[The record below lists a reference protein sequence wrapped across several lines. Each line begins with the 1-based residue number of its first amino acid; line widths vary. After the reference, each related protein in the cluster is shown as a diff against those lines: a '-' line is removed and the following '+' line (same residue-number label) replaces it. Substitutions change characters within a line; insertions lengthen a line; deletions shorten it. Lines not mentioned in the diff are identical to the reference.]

1 MNISS
6 SYTVPLSN
14 ITELTNLDETE
25 YLQKKLGSKYLP
37 LQLVLPITFVY
48 VTIFVTGVFG
58 NIMICIV
65 IKKNQTM
72 QTATNYYLFN
82 LAISDLLLLVL
93 GLPNELSIFWEQY
106 PWQFGLYMCKLRA
119 FVSEM
124 SSYASVL
131 TIVTFSLER
140 YLAICHPLHLYTMSG
155 LKRPIRFILGTWIV
169 ALIFAIPFALYTTVN
184 YVEYPPESGRYSE
197 ESALCAMLSHNMP
210 NFPLYELSCIIF
222 FLIPMV
228 FIVVLYVRM
237 SLRIQRNTLGHRIE
251 GSVHGETR
259 QAHSRKAIVRML
271 IAVVV
276 MFFVCWAPFHAQRLL
291 YVHRTSYFNDINE
304 WLHPLSGCLYYF
316 STTVN
321 PILYNVMSVKYRT
334 AFKETLWCSSVNLS
348 TPPDGNNSVTV
359 YDCETG
365 KEFRMMPIRSSRYK
379 RSIKRQKLK
388 KSCDSSEQS
397 NISRRSL
404 KNSQRSITED
414 DEKSSPIETF
424 MDDNPSIITS
434 TKSSLVVRSYNSR
447 TKCWTIKKNKNSS
460 KETNI

>member
-6 SYTVPLSN
+6 HYVVSLKN
-14 ITELTNLDETE
+14 LTNLDESE
-25 YLQKKLGSKYLP
+25 YLQNKLGLKHLP
-37 LQLVLPITFVY
+37 LQLVLPITFAY
-48 VTIFVTGVFG
+48 VIIFVTGVFG
-58 NIMICIV
+58 NIMTCIV
-65 IKKNQTM
+65 IKKKPTM

-106 PWQFGLYMCKLRA
+106 PWQLGLCMCKLRA

-131 TIVTFSLER
+131 TIVAFSLER

-155 LKRPIRFILGTWIV
+155 LKRPIRFILGVWLV
-169 ALIFAIPFALYTTVN
+169 ALIFAIPFAVYTTVN
-184 YVEYPPESGRYSE
+184 YIEYPPESGRYSE
-197 ESALCAMLSHNMP
+197 DSAVCAMLLENMP
-210 NFPLYELSCIIF
+210 DFPLYELSCLIF

-237 SLRIQRNTLGHRIE
+237 CLRIQRNTLGRSIE

-271 IAVVV
+271 IAVVI

-291 YVHRTSYFNDINE
+291 YVYRTSYFDDINE

-321 PILYNVMSVKYRT
+321 PILYNVMSAKYRM

-348 TPPDGNNSVTV
+348 TPSDGNNSVTV

-365 KEFRMMPIRSSRYK
+365 KEFRMLRVRSSRYK
-379 RSIKRQKLK
+379 RSIRRY
-388 KSCDSSEQS
+388 DSSEQA
-397 NISRRSL
+397 NILQRSL
-404 KNSQRSITED
+404 KNLHRNNED
-414 DEKSSPIETF
+414 DGRSSPTETF
-424 MDDNPSIITS
+424 IDDDPSIIAS
-434 TKSSLVVRSYNSR
+434 IELTKSSLVVQSYNGR
-447 TKCWTIKKNKNSS
+447 AKCWTTKKERTSS
-460 KETNI
+460 KETHI

>member
-1 MNISS
+1 MNISTH
-6 SYTVPLSN
+6 YTVPFSN
-14 ITELTNLDETE
+14 LTEHTNLDESE
-25 YLQKKLGSKYLP
+25 YLRKELGPKHLP
-37 LQLVLPITFVY
+37 LQLVLPITFAY

-58 NIMICIV
+58 NVMTCVV
-65 IKKNQTM
+65 IKKNPTM

-106 PWQFGLYMCKLRA
+106 PWQLGLCMCKLRA

-155 LKRPIRFILGTWIV
+155 LKRPIRFILVAWLV
-169 ALIFAIPFALYTTVN
+169 ALIFAIPFAYYTTVN
-184 YVEYPPESGRYSE
+184 YIEYPPESGRLSE
-197 ESALCAMLSHNMP
+197 DSAVCAMLLHNMP
-210 NFPLYELSCIIF
+210 EFPLYELSCVIF

-228 FIVVLYVRM
+228 FIAALYVRM
-237 SLRIQRNTLGHRIE
+237 CLRIQRNTLGRSIE
-251 GSVHGETR
+251 GSVH
-259 QAHSRKAIVRML
+259 V
-271 IAVVV
+271 AVVI

-291 YVHRTSYFNDINE
+291 YVYRTTDFVDINE

-321 PILYNVMSVKYRT
+321 PILYNVMSAKYRT

-359 YDCETG
+359 YECDTG
-365 KEFRMMPIRSSRYK
+365 KEFRMTRVRSSRYK
-379 RSIKRQKLK
+379 RSVKY
-388 KSCDSSEQS
+388 DSNEHV
-397 NISRRSL
+397 NVLRRSF
-404 KNSQRSITED
+404 KNLRKD
-414 DEKSSPIETF
+414 NDEKTSPI
-424 MDDNPSIITS
+424 DDPSAIAS
-434 TKSSLVVRSYNSR
+434 FEPTKSSLVVQSCNGRAR
-447 TKCWTIKKNKNSS
+447 CWTARKESISS
-460 KETNI
+460 KETHI

>member
-6 SYTVPLSN
+6 RYTIIPFLSN
-14 ITELTNLDETE
+14 TTTELTNLDETE

-37 LQLVLPITFVY
+37 LQLVLPITFAY
-48 VTIFVTGVFG
+48 VIIFVTGVFG
-58 NIMICIV
+58 NIMTCIV
-65 IKKNQTM
+65 IKKNPTM

-169 ALIFAIPFALYTTVN
+169 ALIFAIPFAVYTTVN
-184 YVEYPPESGRYSE
+184 YIEYPPESGRYSE
-197 ESALCAMLSHNMP
+197 DSALCAMLLHNMP
-210 NFPLYELSCIIF
+210 KFPLYELSCIIF

-237 SLRIQRNTLGHRIE
+237 CLRIQRNTLGHSIE

-271 IAVVV
+271 IAVVI

-291 YVHRTSYFNDINE
+291 YVHRTSYFHDINE

-334 AFKETLWCSSVNLS
+334 AFKETLWCTSVNLS
-348 TPPDGNNSVTV
+348 TPPDGNNSITV
-359 YDCETG
+359 YDCESG
-365 KEFRMMPIRSSRYK
+365 KEFRMIRTRSSRYK
-379 RSIKRQKLK
+379 RSIIKRY
-388 KSCDSSEQS
+388 DSSEQS
-397 NISRRSL
+397 NISRRSF
-404 KNSQRSITED
+404 KNSQRSNED
-414 DEKSSPIETF
+414 DEKSSPIETS
-424 MDDNPSIITS
+424 MDDDHPSIIPT
-434 TKSSLVVRSYNSR
+434 TKSSLVVQSYNGR
-447 TKCWTIKKNKNSS
+447 TKCWIVKKNQNS
-460 KETNI
+460 KETHM